1 METLTYRGTEDL
13 SPAQIGAIKRTAAYE
28 MARRTPP
35 AVISYSAALAC
46 LFLTTPYLA
55 DHPWVVYTALSI
67 TVPCIL
73 LRMVLLKVF
82 DQLYGYSPRSWHIT
96 YGTAALM
103 MAFSWGMLN
112 ALAVYFYGGAWTSF
126 IAGVIT
132 AGVCTG
138 SVFGLNMN
146 LALSRAYLVLLLT
159 PAALLGLFSGNPE
172 VHGLGLIFFIG
183 LIYMLFQSGNV
194 SRGYWEAL
202 ISTVSLDA
210 ETKKRLHAL
219 TYHDPLT
226 NLPNRTLYNDRLIQA
241 IRDAKRYQH
250 QVGVVVL
257 GLDRFK
263 KINDTL
269 GHHAGDD
276 LLKAM
281 AGHLQGTVREG
292 DTVSRLNGDTF
303 ALIFPN
309 LQQTNDIARIG
320 QKILD
325 HLKPPF
331 ELAGLELFI
340 TASIGIT
347 IYPLDSDDH
356 DTLMRNAEAAMHRV
370 KEQGGNGYQ
379 YYEASIN
386 ANAMERLQLET
397 KLRRALERNEFVL
410 HYQPKVDLSTG
421 QLSGFE
427 ALIRWNPN
435 GTDLVSPLKFIPL
448 LEDTGLIVQVG
459 EWVLRTACA
468 QNKVWQ
474 TVGFF
479 PARMAVNLSA
489 RQFREPQLA
498 ELVQRVLLETGLD
511 AQWLELEITESML
524 MDNTE
529 QTIAVLNQLDHM
541 GVHLAIDDFG
551 TGYSSLAYLKR
562 MPIKTL
568 KIDRS
573 FVKDITTDPN
583 DAAVVQA
590 VIAMA
595 HNLHLRVVAEGAETA
610 EQVAF
615 LRDQHCDEMQGYF
628 FSRPLPANEIRH
640 MLEVGRCLQ
649 LTDLDK
655 QPGKPVGAVS
665 ELINNKP
672 GLERRNENR

>member
-1 METLTYRGTEDL
+1 METLSYRGTEDL
-13 SPAQIGAIKRTAAYE
+13 SIEQIHAVKRTAAYE
-28 MARRTPP
+28 IARRTTP
-35 AVISYSAALAC
+35 AVISYCAALASMI
-46 LFLTTPYLA
+46 LTTPYIV
-55 DHPWVVYTALSI
+55 DHPWVIYGALAITAPSALLR
-67 TVPCIL
+67 IL
-73 LRMVLLKVF
+73 LHTTF
-82 DQLYGYSPRSWHIT
+82 DRLYNHSQRIWHIAYST
-96 YGTAALM
+96 GTLSMALT
-103 MAFSWGMLN
+103 WGMLN

-126 IAGVIT
+126 VVGIIT
-132 AGVCTG
+132 SGVCVG
-138 SVFGLNMN
+138 SVFGLNMS
-146 LALSRAYLVLLLT
+146 LALSRAYLVMLLA
-159 PAALLGLFSGNPE
+159 PAALVGLFSGNTE
-172 VHGLGLIFFIG
+172 VYGLGLIFFIG
-183 LIYMLFQSGNV
+183 MIYMLLQSSNV
-194 SRGYWEAL
+194 NRGYWEAL
-202 ISTVSLDA
+202 ISTVRLDA
-210 ETKKRLHAL
+210 ETKKRLHTL

-226 NLPNRTLYNDRLIQA
+226 NLPNRTLFNDRLLQA
-241 IRDAKRYQH
+241 IRDAKRNQR

-269 GHHAGDD
+269 GHQAGDD

-281 AGHLQGTVREG
+281 AEHLHGTVREG
-292 DTVSRLNGDTF
+292 DTISRLSGDTF

-309 LQQTNDIARIG
+309 LHQTNDIARIG

-325 HLKPPF
+325 HLKQPF
-331 ELAGLELFI
+331 ELAGLELYI

-347 IYPLDSDDH
+347 IFPLDSDNH
-356 DTLMRNAEAAMHRV
+356 ETLMRNAEAAMYRV

-379 YYEASIN
+379 YYEVGIN
-386 ANAMERLQLET
+386 AEAMERLQLET

-410 HYQPKVDLSTG
+410 HYQPKVDLNSG

-427 ALIRWNPN
+427 ALIRWSPN
-435 GTDLVSPLKFIPL
+435 GTDLISPLKFIPV
-448 LEDTGLIVQVG
+448 LEDTGLIVPVG
-459 EWVLRTACA
+459 EWVLRTACI
-468 QNKVWQ
+468 QNKLWQ
-474 TVGFF
+474 ANGFY

-498 ELVQRVLLETGLD
+498 ELVQRVLVETGLA

-524 MDNTE
+524 MEDTE
-529 QTIAVLNQLDHM
+529 QTIAVLNQLHNM

-573 FVKDITTDPN
+573 FVKDLTTDPN

-595 HNLHLRVVAEGAETA
+595 HNLNLRVVAEGAETA

-628 FSRPLPANEIRH
+628 FSRPLPADEIRN
-640 MLEVGRCLQ
+640 MLEVGRCLN
-649 LTDLDK
+649 LTDLNK
-655 QPGKPVGAVS
+655 QITMQVS
-665 ELINNKP
+665 SARK
-672 GLERRNENR
+672 